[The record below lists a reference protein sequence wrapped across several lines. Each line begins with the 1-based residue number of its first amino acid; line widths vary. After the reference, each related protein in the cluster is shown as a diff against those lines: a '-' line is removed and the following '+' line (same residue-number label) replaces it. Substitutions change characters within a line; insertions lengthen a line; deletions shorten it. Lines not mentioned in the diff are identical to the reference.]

1 MLRAILR
8 SWIIDSMRGNS
19 SSTMTNTMTAPLI
32 EVAGNALKTGAPDVE
47 HLYEL
52 GKRKQWNASDL
63 PWDSLDFSPV
73 PIELRRGFSDLL
85 AQTHHGELGALTA
98 SARLVQSDARLMDK
112 LFGATQVADEARHVE
127 WFSRL
132 LFQLDAPA
140 KVMPALAAFIDDVT
154 QAGDDLHLLVGM
166 NILIE
171 GLAQT
176 LMLHAGKLLK
186 SLETEELASFRLVG
200 TWLVERVA
208 ADESRHL
215 AFGISR
221 VRALVETLD
230 TSRRLKLEDEV
241 NGWTARLMALTRE
254 HCAGVAAFG
263 LDGDALMVRCLAD
276 TTSRLKLAGF

>member
-1 MLRAILR
+1 MNLL
-8 SWIIDSMRGNS
+8 
-19 SSTMTNTMTAPLI
+19 T
-32 EVAGNALKTGAPDVE
+32 VASDGLKTGAPDIE

-52 GKRKQWNASDL
+52 SKRRQWNASDL
-63 PWDSLDFSPV
+63 PWEALDFSVV
-73 PIELRRGFSDLL
+73 PRELRSGFADLL
-85 AQTHHGELGALTA
+85 AQVHHGELGALTA

-132 LFQLDAPA
+132 LFHLDAPA
-140 KVMPALAAFIDDVT
+140 SVMPALGSFIADITD
-154 QAGDDLHLLVGM
+154 AGEDLHLLVGM

-176 LMLHAGKLLK
+176 LMLQAGRMLRGLEGEAFG
-186 SLETEELASFRLVG
+186 SLQRVG

-215 AFGISR
+215 AFGINR

-230 TSRRLKLEDEV
+230 TPRRLALEEQV
-241 NGWTARLMALTRE
+241 QQWTARLMELTQE
-254 HCAGVAAFG
+254 HSTGVVAFG
-263 LDGDALMVRCLAD
+263 LDGAALMDRCLAD
-276 TTSRLKLAGF
+276 TRSRLRLAGI

>member
-1 MLRAILR
+1 
-8 SWIIDSMRGNS
+8 
-19 SSTMTNTMTAPLI
+19 MTTTMTAPLI
-32 EVAGNALKTGAPDVE
+32 EVAGNALRTGAPDVE

-52 GKRKQWNASDL
+52 SKRRQWNASDL
-63 PWDSLDFSPV
+63 PWDSLDFSSV
-73 PIELRRGFSDLL
+73 PLELRRGFADLL

-132 LFQLDAPA
+132 LFHLDAPA
-140 KVMPALAAFIDDVT
+140 PVMPALAAFIDDVT

-176 LMLHAGKLLK
+176 LMLHAGRMLR
-186 SLETEELASFRLVG
+186 EIQVEELRSFQLVG

-208 ADESRHL
+208 DDESRHL
-215 AFGISR
+215 AFGIQR

-230 TSRRLKLEDEV
+230 TSKRLKLEDEV
-241 NGWTARLMALTRE
+241 QRWTERLMALTRE
-254 HCAGVAAFG
+254 HSAGVVAFG
-263 LDGDALMVRCLAD
+263 LDGDELMARCLAD
-276 TTSRLKLAGF
+276 TRSRLQLAGLS

>member
-1 MLRAILR
+1 VRT
-8 SWIIDSMRGNS
+8 WIGRKGRGNS
-19 SSTMTNTMTAPLI
+19 FVPMTMTNLI

-52 GKRKQWNASDL
+52 SKRRQWNASDL
-63 PWDSLDFSPV
+63 PWDSLDFSVV
-73 PIELRRGFSDLL
+73 PLELRQGFADLL

-132 LFQLDAPA
+132 LFQLGTPAP
-140 KVMPALAAFIDDVT
+140 VMPALAAFIDDVT

-176 LMLHAGKLLK
+176 LMLHAGKLLGAIEVPE
-186 SLETEELASFRLVG
+186 LESFKVVG
-200 TWLVERVA
+200 TWLTERVA

-215 AFGISR
+215 AFGIGR

-230 TSRRLKLEDEV
+230 ARRRHQLEDRV
-241 NGWTARLMALTRE
+241 LRWALQLMELTRE
-254 HCAGVAAFG
+254 HSAGVATFG
-263 LDGDALMVRCLAD
+263 LDGDALMARCMAD
-276 TTSRLKLAGF
+276 TQSRLKLTGIALQLA

>member
-1 MLRAILR
+1 
-8 SWIIDSMRGNS
+8 
-19 SSTMTNTMTAPLI
+19 MTTTLI
-32 EVAGNALKTGAPDVE
+32 AVAGNALKTGAPDVE

-52 GKRKQWNASDL
+52 SKRRQWNASDL
-63 PWDSLDFSPV
+63 PWASLDFSAV
-73 PIELRRGFSDLL
+73 PLELRRGFADLL

-140 KVMPALAAFIDDVT
+140 PVMPALAAFIDDVT

-176 LMLHAGKLLK
+176 LMLHAGKLLGA
-186 SLETEELASFRLVG
+186 LEVPELESFKVVG
-200 TWLVERVA
+200 TWLTERVA

-215 AFGISR
+215 AFGIGR

-230 TSRRLKLEDEV
+230 TTKRLQLEERV
-241 NGWTARLMALTRE
+241 AQWSTQLMQLTRE
-254 HCAGVAAFG
+254 HSAGVAAFG
-263 LDGDALMVRCLAD
+263 LDGDELMARCLAD
-276 TTSRLKLAGF
+276 THSRLKLTGIESGQLTS